1 MSENIE
7 KAVPTEESPKTKESE
22 TSAPAATDN
31 VVLYPVADISAA
43 QETTDTETAASKEIT
58 DPQNTDNQ
66 TTIDSKTTD
75 GKASDNADKF
85 SDTRNTK
92 EFSKKDAEEDE
103 DLEEDFYEQQEKS
116 RSKDEHPFREFFSN
130 FRSKRKIEMNRDEQ
144 ILSRISDEDL
154 MEYLRMEQKRMEL
167 LQQAKEVREKRFWTT
182 FQLFICLLSVILV
195 IYFLKDN
202 PVILVSILYT
212 VGILTALRIWSKSQ
226 NRKDHRDKKDSSDY
240 HKKPWEL
247 LHFPVTFY
255 HITRSCHH
263 TRQHY
268 AGSHT
273 SQSCKQRTRQ
283 CIAHLR
289 DSGCHII
296 YTHGIKDRLRTR
308 HTDRCNPSD
317 IRICSIFFK
326 NVQQKSRRR
335 R

>member
-92 EFSKKDAEEDE
+92 EFSKKDTEEDE

-116 RSKDEHPFREFFSN
+116 RSKNEHPFREFFSN

-226 NRKDHRDKKDSSDY
+226 NGKDHRDKKDSSDY
-240 HKKPWEL
+240 HKKPWE
-247 LHFPVTFY
+247 
-255 HITRSCHH
+255 
-263 TRQHY
+263 
-268 AGSHT
+268 
-273 SQSCKQRTRQ
+273 
-283 CIAHLR
+283 
-289 DSGCHII
+289 
-296 YTHGIKDRLRTR
+296 
-308 HTDRCNPSD
+308 
-317 IRICSIFFK
+317 
-326 NVQQKSRRR
+326 
-335 R
+335 